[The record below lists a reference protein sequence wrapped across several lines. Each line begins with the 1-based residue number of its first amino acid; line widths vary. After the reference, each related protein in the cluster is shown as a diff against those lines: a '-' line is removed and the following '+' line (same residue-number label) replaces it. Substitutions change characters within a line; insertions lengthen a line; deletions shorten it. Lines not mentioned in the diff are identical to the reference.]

1 MILLPIVERELRVA
15 ARRRSTFWLRSLTAA
30 AAMGLVLLLILFVPS
45 NLPSHVLGRQLFHW
59 ESALAFA
66 FCLFA
71 GAFLTADCLSFEK
84 REGTLGLLFLTDLRG
99 YDLVLGK
106 LTATSVQAV
115 YALAAMFPMLALPML
130 MGGVTGSEVAR
141 VMEVLLMT
149 VFLSLAVGMIVSAL
163 GRESRTTLLVAL
175 GILVI
180 LGGFS
185 PVLMF
190 LQMVLAGRGSP
201 SEPWL
206 FGTPVG
212 TLIWAYEGSYTR
224 GYRLPFWISSGVF
237 WGLAVGALAVA
248 GLVIKRAHREKAVPA
263 TRPGGRTFW
272 QRLRWADTPARPGT
286 RRGME
291 GSPFLWL
298 CCRDRL
304 ARVLAW
310 AVVIFLGG
318 LWLCFF
324 GVACVGR
331 QRFPEVAYALSMIV
345 AFVLHV
351 GLKVV
356 VALEAGRRFSEDKQ
370 SGALELLLVTPLS
383 PQAIV
388 QGQWQA
394 LRRHFRGPLL
404 VLLAVNAVVF
414 MTVAVAN
421 VINLPTFMRV
431 FFGQALLLGALAL
444 LVDFYAL
451 SWVGML
457 MGLRSRRHN
466 RAVLA
471 TLARILLLPWVGVV
485 LFIIV
490 AAAGGG
496 VRDRDLPGCAIVWFV
511 AGFLFSLAQAAWAR
525 GELLG
530 RLRRW
535 AGNDRGTRPETVQ
548 LLVPPAVATGA
559 VVTPRGAT

>member
-1 MILLPIVERELRVA
+1 MIFLPIVERELRVA
-15 ARRRSTFWLRSLTAA
+15 ARRRSTFWLRSVTAA
-30 AAMGLVLLLILFVPS
+30 AAMGLVLLLTVVTPS
-45 NLPSHVLGRQLFHW
+45 RLSSHALGRLLFSW

-115 YALAAMFPMLALPML
+115 YALAAMFPMLAIPVL
-130 MGGVTGSEVAR
+130 MGGVTGGEVAR

-149 VFLSLAVGMIVSAL
+149 LFLSLAVGMIVSAH
-163 GRESRTTLLVAL
+163 GRESRTTLLAAL

-180 LGGFS
+180 LGGLS

-190 LQMVLAGRGSP
+190 LEMVLAGRGGP
-201 SEPWL
+201 AEPWL
-206 FGTPVG
+206 LATPVG
-212 TLIWAYEGSYTR
+212 TLIWAYEGSYAR

-237 WGLAVGALAVA
+237 WGLAIGALGVA
-248 GLVIKRAHREKAVPA
+248 SLAIKRAHHEKAVPA
-263 TRPGGRTFW
+263 RRAGVRTFW
-272 QRLRWADTPARPGT
+272 QRLRWANPPARPGT
-286 RRGME
+286 RRGLN
-291 GSPFLWL
+291 GNPFLWL

-310 AVVIFLGG
+310 AVVISLGG
-318 LWLCFF
+318 IWLCFF
-324 GVACVGR
+324 GVAGMG
-331 QRFPEVAYALSMIV
+331 QRGSLEVAYGISMIV
-345 AFVLHV
+345 AFLLHL
-351 GLKVV
+351 GFKAV

-370 SGALELLLVTPLS
+370 SGALELLLVTPL
-383 PQAIV
+383 PPRAIV
-388 QGQWQA
+388 HGQWLA
-394 LRRHFRGPLL
+394 LRRHFRGPLFA
-404 VLLAVNAVVF
+404 LLTVNAVSF
-414 MTVAVAN
+414 WALGIAN
-421 VINLPTFMRV
+421 MMKLPTDGRV
-431 FFGQALLLGALAL
+431 FFGQAFVLGAVAL

-471 TLARILLLPWVGVV
+471 TLARILLLPWLGVV

-490 AAAGGG
+490 AGVGGG
-496 VRDRDLPGCAIVWFV
+496 VRDDDLPGYALVWFV

-535 AGNDRGTRPETVQ
+535 ASNDRALTPEAVRVLMATSAITR
-548 LLVPPAVATGA
+548 AAA
-559 VVTPRGAT
+559 RRGSAA